1 MITFGITSVITFLLT
16 LFEVN
21 LILSNLK
28 DLENYAT
35 TGIMSDR
42 LQTVGLLG
50 LFNLAAIGFWTL
62 LLVVIVWYVIFPDI
76 KSVKRTFY
84 ASELNFLIELPS
96 KVRRELDKK

>member
-1 MITFGITSVITFLLT
+1 MKKNIQKWIRKHKVLLITFGITSVITFLLT

-28 DLENYAT
+28 DLEYYAT

-50 LFNLAAIGFWTL
+50 LL
-62 LLVVIVWYVIFPDI
+62 
-76 KSVKRTFY
+76 
-84 ASELNFLIELPS
+84 
-96 KVRRELDKK
+96 